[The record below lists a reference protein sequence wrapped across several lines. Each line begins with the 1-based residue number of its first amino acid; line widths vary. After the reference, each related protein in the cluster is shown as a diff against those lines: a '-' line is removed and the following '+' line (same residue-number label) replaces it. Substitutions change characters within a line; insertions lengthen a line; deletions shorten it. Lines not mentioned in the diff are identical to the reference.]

1 VELARSRKQPKA
13 KPRGSFANIFKAS
26 SAEETD
32 RESDDGAHQALVI
45 AGMVIVEGTMR
56 VVKLM
61 ELNDLTSAKA
71 LCEGQ
76 SATSQANSLGGV
88 GRQQTLRM
96 SLKQLGISLVDRTPL
111 ELLYA
116 SFTDI
121 EIGFSTSNQMR
132 KLQAK
137 VGWIQLDNQLA
148 NAAYPVALFPSVEA
162 PADGGAQSEAAK
174 PTLSATLIRKSGADG
189 LHIPCCVLEI
199 RPLYVRADEDLLA
212 MLWLFVEHSLLY
224 LNRPEE
230 KHPYKPVLLTV
241 QPSESSSRVYL
252 DEMKILPINLIVS
265 FLSGSVAQSGLL
277 QERIGLTKNS
287 LSSLGLHL
295 ASVEDASMGFS
306 ELLLRHLSS
315 PKAALPQLLLK
326 RYLNELLYGAAAVLG
341 GASLLGNPV
350 GLFNNLST
358 GLKDFVYEPAQGF
371 LQGTGVGSG
380 LRKGTDSLVRNAVHG
395 VFNSAA
401 KITGSVSKGVSLL
414 SLDSK
419 YQLERRQFERAK
431 PRHVGEG
438 VKMGLQGLGTGFYQ
452 GVTGLVTAPYN
463 GLQEDGAQGFMKGMV
478 QGVMGLAIKPTAGVL
493 DTAVKFTEGISSTA
507 VAKVTV
513 QRKRLPRFFLPDGAM
528 PEFSKE
534 MALALYALRQR
545 DIQDCVHG
553 RYDVLRESEGKFVFV
568 LTAQLIVI
576 YSEETSNDFWSVP
589 QKKILDFWSI
599 PQKKVRGLFHASKP
613 KPQGN
618 GSLNGIRIETTVA
631 PPPFF
636 PGSCSMPSGCHY
648 IYCFFDDETL
658 ARALDA
664 LRAVDIHLI
673 SADALEPTIIAPHSL
688 AAPSPSLAAP
698 SAVNYTIQVYTGDR
712 WGGGTSATVTLIL
725 YGTDGELSI
734 EAPKNVLNRNTTWR
748 KSVQHKRGLGNL
760 QSVQVS
766 HDNSGWSP
774 SWFLEHIA
782 IREDAPPSELVKRG
796 PRAWLC
802 RCGLWLAM
810 DDVDGVTNKDGITS
824 KFLSVTDLQNPDEF
838 FASSLLQEAQPELSA
853 ADLSDI

>member
-1 VELARSRKQPKA
+1 MQVGQCLQVELARSRTKQPRA
-13 KPRGSFANIFKAS
+13 KPRGSFFFKAD
-26 SAEETD
+26 END
-32 RESDDGAHQALVI
+32 RESDEGAHQALVV

-61 ELNDLTSAKA
+61 ELNDLASAKA
-71 LCEGQ
+71 LCQGQ
-76 SATSQANSLGGV
+76 STNSPANSLDDV
-88 GRQQTLRM
+88 GRQQTLKV
-96 SLKQLGISLVDRTPL
+96 SLKQLGMSLVDRTPM
-111 ELLYA
+111 EILYA

-121 EIGFSTSNQMR
+121 EIGLSTSNRMR

-148 NAAYPVALFPSVEA
+148 NAAYAVALFPSVEA
-162 PADGGAQSEAAK
+162 PADGGLPSEASK
-174 PTLSATLIRKSGADG
+174 PTLSATIMQKPDADG
-189 LHIPCCVLEI
+189 LHIPTCELEI
-199 RPLYVRADEDLLA
+199 RPLYVRADEDMLA
-212 MLWLFVEHSLLY
+212 ILWLFVEHSLSY

-230 KHPYKPVLLTV
+230 KHPYKPVFLTV
-241 QPSESSSRVYL
+241 QPSESSSRVYF
-252 DEMKILPINLIVS
+252 DEMKILPISLIIS
-265 FLSGSVAQSGLL
+265 FLAGSVAQSGLL
-277 QERIGLTKNS
+277 EERIGLTKNS

-315 PKAALPQLLLK
+315 PKAALPKLLLK
-326 RYLNELLYGAAAVLG
+326 RYLNELLYGAAVVLG
-341 GASLLGNPV
+341 GTSLLGNPV

-358 GLKDFVYEPAQGF
+358 GLKDFVYEPAQGY

-419 YQLERRQFERAK
+419 YQLQRRQFERAK

-438 VKMGLQGLGTGFYQ
+438 VKMGLQGLGAGLYE

-513 QRKRLPRFFLPDGAM
+513 QRKRLPRFFLPDGSM

-534 MALALYALRQR
+534 MALALDALRQR
-545 DIQDCVHG
+545 GIQDCVLG
-553 RYDVLRESEGKFVFV
+553 RHDLLRESEAKFDFV
-568 LTAQLIVI
+568 LTSQLIVI

-589 QKKILDFWSI
+589 QKKILDFWSV
-599 PQKKVRGLFHASKP
+599 PHKKIRGVFHASKP
-613 KPQGN
+613 KPHGN
-618 GSLNGIRIETTVA
+618 GSLNGIRIELTVA

-636 PGSCSMPSGCHY
+636 PGSCAMPSGCHY

-658 ARALDA
+658 TRVLDG
-664 LRAVDIHLI
+664 LGGVDIHLI
-673 SADALEPTIIAPHSL
+673 SAEASGPAIITPDGS
-688 AAPSPSLAAP
+688 AAP

-712 WGGGTSATVTLIL
+712 MWGGTSATVTLIL
-725 YGTDGELSI
+725 YGTNGELSI

-748 KSVQHKRGLGNL
+748 KSVQHKSGLGNL

-782 IREDAPPSELVKRG
+782 IREDAPASEVATRG
-796 PRAWLC
+796 SRAWLC

-838 FASSLLQEAQPELSA
+838 FSSVPEAQLSA
-853 ADLSDI
+853 AADPNDLSDI